1 VAVLYVG
8 GCLRIDSPCIWVNM
22 VLFLFVEFYSNFRAM
37 MSCVKIILVKYKIII
52 GFYDSHCLT
61 VNTRHEVSQKYVAVF
76 CFMFATC
83 VLNESACIILMTFGY
98 LKITLFIIIFA
109 TYTYPVF

>member
-1 VAVLYVG
+1 
-8 GCLRIDSPCIWVNM
+8 
-22 VLFLFVEFYSNFRAM
+22 
-37 MSCVKIILVKYKIII
+37 MSCVKIMLVKCKTLI

-61 VNTRHEVSQKYVAVF
+61 VNTRHEVSQKNVAVF

-83 VLNESACIILMTFGY
+83 VLNGSACIHINDIWIPENY
-98 LKITLFIIIFA
+98 IIFA

>member
-1 VAVLYVG
+1 
-8 GCLRIDSPCIWVNM
+8 
-22 VLFLFVEFYSNFRAM
+22 

-83 VLNESACIILMTFGY
+83 VLNEILNKSY
-98 LKITLFIIIFA
+98 
-109 TYTYPVF
+109 